1 MGFYNDKVQSSPYY
15 KVENN
20 GKGKQNKTKNIGS
33 WLQIKAKVNSSA
45 DPRDIFK
52 HTSKTLL
59 DTSTFLF
66 HLG

>member
-1 MGFYNDKVQSSPYY
+1 MTKFRVAHITKWKIMERV
-15 KVENN
+15 
-20 GKGKQNKTKNIGS
+20 NKTKQKKNIGS